1 MSNDSSNPQPPPHEQ
16 PAQPSEAAAPKK
28 IEVEAQPTSGASSAG
43 RVYDAPPPGW
53 TRAGAGAP
61 PPSSPP
67 PSNAPRS
74 TPPPAS
80 PPPHEPPPNPFLPP
94 EAPQPPPAGR
104 SRAWPVAAHLI
115 GLLDFGVKFFCAGLI
130 ATLVLWLMK
139 RGDDPEIDFHG
150 KESLNL
156 QLNILFW
163 QIVAIPFSL
172 CLIGIPVLL
181 LAPLVQIVMLIVGAV
196 HASDGERWRY
206 PLIFRVIS

>member
-43 RVYDAPPPGW
+43 RVYDAPPAGW

-61 PPSSPP
+61 A
-67 PSNAPRS
+67 PSNPAPS
-74 TPPPAS
+74 S

-94 EAPQPPPAGR
+94 DSPPPPAGR
-104 SRAWPVAAHLI
+104 SRAWPVAVHLI

-130 ATLVLWLMK
+130 ATLVMWLMK

-163 QIVAIPFSL
+163 QILAIPFSL

-181 LAPLVQIVMLIVGAV
+181 FAPLVQIIMLIVGAV

-206 PLIFRVIS
+206 PFVFRVLR

>member
-53 TRAGAGAP
+53 TRAGA
-61 PPSSPP
+61 PP
-67 PSNAPRS
+67 PSN
-74 TPPPAS
+74 

-94 EAPQPPPAGR
+94 DSPLPPPAGR
-104 SRAWPVAAHLI
+104 SRAWPVAVHLI

-130 ATLVLWLMK
+130 ATLVMWLMK

-181 LAPLVQIVMLIVGAV
+181 LAPLVQIIMLIVGAV

-206 PLIFRVIS
+206 PFVFRLIR

>member
-94 EAPQPPPAGR
+94 EAPLPPPAGR